1 MKFVRIRA
9 IIVVDDKLAVMC
21 RDVEGRKYY
30 TFPGGFIDSFES
42 DSSCVIR
49 TVKEELGIDVMPMKR
64 LYEFENNGKVEYF
77 YLCVWLTG
85 TFETKANGE
94 FKQNNIAFDG
104 KTIPEFVDTI
114 EDVKARKEKEET
126 KTKLKSIIKN

>member
-1 MKFVRIRA
+1 M
-9 IIVVDDKLAVMC
+9 
-21 RDVEGRKYY
+21 
-30 TFPGGFIDSFES
+30 T
-42 DSSCVIR
+42 
-49 TVKEELGIDVMPMKR
+49 KEIKKKCYKKIKG
-64 LYEFENNGKVEYF
+64 YEKTLGKVEKEGSIY
-77 YLCVWLTG
+77 YI
-85 TFETKANGE
+85 TFAEGYTAFGQKERKARKVTEVLWYSRIAKEEKEQNKKLEDYIQE